1 MNDDPDFFAW
11 LDGELEPAA
20 AARMEAKVA
29 ADPELSAFAEQH
41 RRLAAT
47 LRTHFD
53 PIAAAPLPPELER
66 KLRGAEVI
74 DFAAARERKRPGR
87 SWGVQASALAASLAL
102 GLLVGGQ
109 WLGRE
114 AGPIATDDGGMVAAA
129 GLDRALDTQLASAPT
144 AGGPRV
150 GLTFR
155 DRSGAWCRSFSDQ
168 GASGVACREAGRWQI
183 RALLGPAEGQGSDY
197 RMAAG
202 QDPRL
207 MDLVEESMAGDPLGP
222 AEEQALVA
230 GNWR

>member
-1 MNDDPDFFAW
+1 
-11 LDGELEPAA
+11 
-20 AARMEAKVA
+20 MEAKVA

-53 PIAAAPLPPELER
+53 PVAAAPLPPELER
-66 KLRGAEVI
+66 KLRGADVI
-74 DFAAARERKRPGR
+74 DFSAARDRKRPGR
-87 SWGVQASALAASLAL
+87 GWAVQAGALAASLAL

-114 AGPIATDDGGMVAAA
+114 AGPIATNNDRIVAAA

-144 AGGPRV
+144 TGGPRV

-155 DRSGAWCRSFSDQ
+155 NQSGTWCRSFSDG
-168 GASGVACREAGRWQI
+168 GASGLACREGGHWQI

-207 MDLVEESMAGDPLGP
+207 MDLVEDSMAGDPLGP
-222 AEEQALVA
+222 DEERAVVA